1 MVEDLLYLVATDAL
15 DLFPER
21 FFILKNIG
29 GLLESTKY
37 NSVKKP

>member
-21 FFILKNIG
+21 FFILKYID
-29 GLLESTKY
+29 GLLETTKY
-37 NSVKKP
+37 NSLKKP